1 MSERL
6 TVDAAALSRLL
17 HAAADRPDPEL
28 RRALVALVN
37 SGTGPAPSPRPW
49 LSVAEAADL
58 LDVSER
64 TVRREVARGRLPHR
78 RLGRRLLIAAE
89 AVTGPERT
97 RTDTGNDT
105 GHVGRHGGPNADPEA
120 AP

>member
-49 LSVAEAADL
+49 LSVAEAAEL
-58 LDVSER
+58 LGVCER
-64 TVRREVARGRLPHR
+64 TVRDHAKADRLPHR
-78 RLGRRLLIAAE
+78 RVGRRLLIHVS
-89 AVTGPERT
+89 AVTG
-97 RTDTGNDT
+97 TDRNGAETVGPSGN
-105 GHVGRHGGPNADPEA
+105 GVRHGDTNTDPE
-120 AP
+120 PTP